1 MKKADGVYV
10 YVIKVLGEDGK
21 IHTFNIN
28 CSSGKIV
35 KHHVENKQAAITK
48 AKAQSIALN
57 KCIGTV
63 TSSAL
68 KKENGTYVYIITITA
83 SNHTVQ
89 TIKVNAENGGICS

>member
-1 MKKADGVYV
+1 M
-10 YVIKVLGEDGK
+10 
-21 IHTFNIN
+21 
-28 CSSGKIV
+28 
-35 KHHVENKQAAITK
+35 
-48 AKAQSIALN
+48 N
-57 KCIGTV
+57 KCKGTV